1 MLEKGQNVNKNYVKR
16 LLQVDEKLQRIDFL
30 DHRFYKRNGEYYP
43 SVTSILQAMPK
54 GKFFESWLKDVGHNA
69 DIIVAKAADEGTQTH
84 DLIERYLKGEKLE
97 FIDENGHIKCPFKVW
112 EMVLKFDDFW
122 TKHKPTLI
130 ESEIHLF
137 SDKYKFAGTSD
148 LIVEMNNERWIID
161 MKTSNS
167 LHTSYDLQLAAYAK
181 AWDELYEEKIDKVGI
196 LWLKSSK
203 RGEDKKGEKIQGKG
217 WELYESPRNIKENFE
232 LFEKVYDIFKLENPN
247 PEPMLNSF
255 PMTLQLKN

>member
-1 MLEKGQNVNKNYVKR
+1 MAEIDKGLIPNIGSSLTPEQEIE
-16 LLQVDEKLQRIDFL
+16 QVVSETETVSSSPTEVTENEDGSVDINFDPKSKMDEASL
-30 DHRFYKRNGEYYP
+30 DHGAN
-43 SVTSILQAMPK
+43 LA
-54 GKFFESWLKDVGHNA
+54 
-69 DIIVAKAADEGTQTH
+69 
-84 DLIERYLKGEKLE
+84 E